1 MFRKI
6 FQSKG
11 SAILIVLA
19 LIAMLTSIAIMSVD
33 RSNTDLELSFNQ
45 MNEEQAFYVAEAG
58 LELAVLELKKDLDW
72 RTGFNDKKLGN
83 GIFDVVVVDSSDNPA
98 LIDTVI
104 LRSTANVSGSN
115 VNLEAW
121 MVPARYRPFQFALF
135 SDFWLRMTGGCTDSY
150 NSDSGSYAETQS
162 DSGASIGTNG
172 DLWLRDSASV
182 GGDVFVG
189 NLGTYDIDSTANI
202 AGKLI
207 TDQPPLD
214 MPAVPAAEFA
224 DAKAN
229 NAAPAGFSGSG
240 YTYSKDNLTILTN
253 DSLVLSSGVYY
264 FNDITIRSNGK
275 LKIAPG
281 ASVTIYMNQ
290 HIAVEDYGTMNAGGK
305 PSDLI
310 IYASPA
316 SRLRIDDFAEF
327 RGAYWGPG
335 ATFRM
340 RNSSQAFGSI
350 NIERETIDLVD
361 PNAPCFHYDRAL
373 ANYGMKS
380 ILKGFEKIAWR
391 QN

>member
-6 FQSKG
+6 LQSKG

-19 LIAMLTSIAIMSVD
+19 LIALLTSFALMSVD
-33 RSNTDLELSFNQ
+33 RSNTDVELSFNQ
-45 MNEEQAFYVAEAG
+45 MHEEQAFYVADAG
-58 LELAVLELKKDLDW
+58 LELAVLELKKDFSW
-72 RTGFNDKKLGN
+72 RAGFNDKKLGN
-83 GIFDVVVVDSSDNPA
+83 GIFDVVVVDSVVNPA
-98 LIDTVI
+98 LVDTVI

-135 SDFWLRMTGGCTDSY
+135 SDFWLRITGGCTDSY
-150 NSDSGSYAETQS
+150 NSDSGSFADTRS
-162 DSGASIGTNG
+162 DSGASVGTNG
-172 DLWLRDSASV
+172 NLLLRDSAVV

-189 NLGTYDIDSTANI
+189 NTGTYDIDSSVTI
-202 AGKLI
+202 LGDLI
-207 TDQPPLD
+207 TDKPPQD
-214 MPAVPAAEFA
+214 MPIVPASEFA

-240 YTYSKDNLTILTN
+240 YTYSRDNLTILTN
-253 DSLVLSSGVYY
+253 DTLVLSSGVYY
-264 FNDITIRSNGK
+264 FNDVTIKSNGA
-275 LKIAPG
+275 LKVAPG

-290 HIAVEDYGTMNAGGK
+290 HIAIENYGSMNPGGK
-305 PSDLI
+305 PSDFI

-340 RNSSQAFGSI
+340 RNSSNVYGSI

-373 ANYGMKS
+373 ADYMMKS